1 MSQRMENIQGQALKA
16 IELTE
21 DEFKGCMV
29 KFGNERKIVLLIME
43 SQARQ
48 EQLKETFFGP
58 APTREGKAGEA
69 RQ

>member
-1 MSQRMENIQGQALKA
+1 MQGEEGST
-16 IELTE
+16 IEL
-21 DEFKGCMV
+21 
-29 KFGNERKIVLLIME
+29 E